1 MRIGVLGGTFDPPH
15 IGHLV
20 VAQEVWWR
28 LRLDKVVFVPAGN
41 PWHKAGEDVTPAHHR
56 EAMVRLAIGD
66 DSRFELSRVDIERP
80 GPTYTVDTLTE
91 LRRAYPPATK
101 LYFILGTDALAQLP
115 TWRSPERV
123 ISLARLA
130 VVPRPGF
137 GPVDLDRLEAE
148 IPGLKAAIE
157 LVPVPAVGISS
168 SEIARRVAA
177 GEPFRY
183 LVPEAVYRY
192 IEAHRLYLPSA
203 QPLPAADPL
212 SWPRDPG

>member
-1 MRIGVLGGTFDPPH
+1 LKIGVLGGTFDPPH

-28 LRLDKVVFVPAGN
+28 LGLDKVLFVPAGE
-41 PWHKAGEDVTPAHHR
+41 PWHKAGEEVTPARHR
-56 EAMVRLAIGD
+56 EAMVRLAIAGD
-66 DSRFELSRVDIERP
+66 PRFELSRVDLERP

-91 LRRAYPPATK
+91 LRRTYPPGTEF
-101 LYFILGTDALAQLP
+101 YFILGTDALAQLP
-115 TWRSPERV
+115 SWRSPEKLVR
-123 ISLARLA
+123 LARLA

-137 GPVDLDRLEAE
+137 DPVDLDRLEAE
-148 IPGLKAAIE
+148 IPGLKVAIE

-203 QPLPAADPL
+203 QPLPTADP
-212 SWPRDPG
+212 